1 MFDLNKRVKYWA
13 IMERRGG
20 TRTSTEEKKGVGGG
34 GEKSDQ
40 DAHQHPHNAQQCPH
54 QPHLQPNSHLQR
66 AHSTGVFY
74 QGCAD
79 TGLNKGKSLLANH
92 TKDGHLRADSVQ
104 PNKWTSDYYLKF
116 KDILHTWKDYLWHV
130 PK

>member
-20 TRTSTEEKKGVGGG
+20 TRTTSMGKKGGG
-34 GEKSDQ
+34 GRKKSDQ
-40 DAHQHPHNAQQCPH
+40 DVHQHPHSAHQCPH
-54 QPHLQPNSHLQR
+54 QPHLQPNSHLHR

-79 TGLNKGKSLLANH
+79 TGLDRGKSLLANH
-92 TKDGHLRADSVQ
+92 TKDGHLRADGVQ
-104 PNKWTSDYYLKF
+104 PNKGTSDYYLKF
-116 KDILHTWKDYLWHV
+116 RGHLTYLEDYL
-130 PK
+130 